1 VSPSGSDGAG
11 RRPRLTSLWSKH
23 RARWT
28 LPLVIIF
35 VIGLVA
41 VVDHLGSHRIR
52 QVDALS
58 TSPLVDATGGA
69 VTVELDHPWS
79 GFNPNTP
86 AGAGSST
93 PTLMSSVLPSAY
105 VISPKLIS
113 EVNTNLLVSVEAT
126 STTPLIIQY
135 VINPRAVWSDG
146 VPVSADDFIYAW
158 QSQRGD
164 GVDVTGRPDQVA
176 STLGYRDVASVTP
189 SGGGKTVTVKFSTPY
204 TDWRDMF
211 DHMVP
216 AHIAKQV
223 GWNHG
228 FDNFS
233 PAIDLSAGPM
243 MVQSVSPTG
252 TAVLVPNPRWWGT
265 PAVVDKVTV
274 NVAPSASTWSGT
286 LVRGSHAAVQ
296 PLDVDLRSLDAVS
309 SLPDTQ
315 SVVKPSLR
323 LLDLEFNVASPVM
336 SRVAARQAVA
346 HAINRTELLNRM
358 FGAIEP
364 DLVVNQDHLATAS
377 QTTYNPSSA
386 AGEYSSRDA
395 PTTDRLLRSI
405 GYHQNLSGQY
415 VDAYGVP
422 LTLRMAVL
430 TGDPWIMSLA
440 SEISSQLRQVGI
452 GVQTIPVGTK
462 AALATAAASD
472 GYDMALV
479 TRLSSPF
486 ATVTAAWYS
495 DGPRSIGPNGT
506 EDWSN
511 FDDPQVD
518 QLFSQ
523 AAQAL
528 NPVTGGAIYGQ
539 IDDQL
544 WDQMVALPL
553 FAEPGFEANGVQ
565 LANAQYNP
573 SADGILWNVS
583 LWTTLK
589 PGPSDRQT
597 S

>member
-1 VSPSGSDGAG
+1 MSPSGSGGAG
-11 RRPRLTSLWSKH
+11 RRPRLASLWSKH

-58 TSPLVDATGGA
+58 TSPLVAATGGTA
-69 VTVELDHPWS
+69 TVDLDRPWS

-86 AGAGSST
+86 AGANSST
-93 PTLMSSVLPSAY
+93 PTLLSSVLPSAY
-105 VISPKLIS
+105 VIGPKLIA
-113 EVNTNLLVSVEAT
+113 EVNSNLLVSVEAT

-135 VINPRAVWSDG
+135 VINPHAVWSDG

-158 QSQRGD
+158 KSQKGD
-164 GVDVTGRPDQVA
+164 GADINGLPDQVA
-176 STLGYRDVASVTP
+176 STLGYRDVASVVP
-189 SGGGKTVTVKFSTPY
+189 SDGGKTVTVTFSTPY

-216 AHIAKQV
+216 AHIARQV
-223 GWNHG
+223 GWNDG
-228 FDNFS
+228 FDDFS

-243 MVQSVSPTG
+243 MLRSVSPTG
-252 TAVLVPNPRWWGT
+252 AAVLVRNPHWWGT

-274 NVAPSASTWSGT
+274 NVEPSAATWSSS
-286 LVRGSHAAVQ
+286 LVRGSRAAVQ
-296 PLDVDLRSLDAVS
+296 PVDVDLSALDAVS

-315 SVVKPSLR
+315 SEVKPSLR

-346 HAINRTELLNRM
+346 HAIDRTELLNRI

-377 QTTYNPSSA
+377 QANYNPSSA
-386 AGEYSSRDA
+386 AGEYGTRDTL
-395 PTTDRLLRSI
+395 TTDRLLRSI
-405 GYHQNLSGQY
+405 GYHQNLNGQY
-415 VDAYGVP
+415 VDAEGVP

-430 TGDPWIMSLA
+430 TGDPWILSLA
-440 SEISSQLRQVGI
+440 SEISSQLRQLGI
-452 GVQTIPVGTK
+452 GVQTIPMSATTL
-462 AALATAAASD
+462 AAAAASD
-472 GYDMALV
+472 SYDMALV
-479 TRLSSPF
+479 TRLASPF
-486 ATVTAAWYS
+486 ETVTAAWYS
-495 DGPRSIGPNGT
+495 DSQASIGSDGT

-528 NPVTGGAIYGQ
+528 NPVTGAAIYAQ

>member
-1 VSPSGSDGAG
+1 MSPSGSGGAG
-11 RRPRLTSLWSKH
+11 RRPRLASLWSKH

-58 TSPLVDATGGA
+58 TSPLVTATGGA
-69 VTVELDHPWS
+69 ATVELDRPWS

-86 AGAGSST
+86 SGADSST
-93 PTLMSSVLPSAY
+93 PGLLSSVLPSAY
-105 VISPKLIS
+105 VIGPKLIP
-113 EVNTNLLVSVEAT
+113 EVNSNLLVSVEAT
-126 STTPLIIQY
+126 STTPLVIQY

-158 QSQRGD
+158 KSQKGD
-164 GVDVTGRPDQVA
+164 GLDVNGQPDQVA

-189 SGGGKTVTVKFSTPY
+189 SDGGKTVTVTFSTPY

-216 AHIAKQV
+216 AHIARQV

-228 FDNFS
+228 FDDFS

-243 MVQSVSPTG
+243 MLRSVSPSG
-252 TAVLVPNPRWWGT
+252 AAVLVRNPHWWGT

-274 NVAPSASTWSGT
+274 NVAPSAATWSGS
-286 LVRGSHAAVQ
+286 LVRGSRAAVQ
-296 PLDVDLRSLDAVS
+296 PVDVDLSALDAVS

-315 SVVKPSLR
+315 SEVKPSLR

-346 HAINRTELLNRM
+346 HAIDRTELLNRM

-364 DLVVNQDHLATAS
+364 DLIVNQDHLATAS
-377 QTTYNPSSA
+377 QAAYNPSSA
-386 AGEYSSRDA
+386 AGEYGTRDT

-405 GYHQNLSGQY
+405 GYHQNLNGQY
-415 VDAYGVP
+415 VDAEGTP

-430 TGDPWIMSLA
+430 TGDPWILSLA
-440 SEISSQLRQVGI
+440 SEISSQLRQLGI
-452 GVQTIPVGTK
+452 GVQTLPMGNT
-462 AALATAAASD
+462 ALAAAAASD
-472 GYDMALV
+472 SYDMALV
-479 TRLSSPF
+479 TRQASPF
-486 ATVTAAWYS
+486 QTVTAAWYS
-495 DGPRSIGPNGT
+495 DGQGSVGSDGT

-528 NPVTGGAIYGQ
+528 NPVTGAAIYGQ

-573 SADGILWNVS
+573 SPDGILWNVA
-583 LWTTLK
+583 LWTTLE
-589 PGPSDRQT
+589 PGPSDHQA

>member
-1 VSPSGSDGAG
+1 MSPSGTGEAG
-11 RRPRLTSLWSKH
+11 RRPRLASLWGKH

-41 VVDHLGSHRIR
+41 VVDHLGSPRIR
-52 QVDALS
+52 QVDAIS
-58 TSPLVDATGGA
+58 TSPLVAATGGTA
-69 VTVELDHPWS
+69 TVDLDRPWS
-79 GFNPNTP
+79 GLNPNTP

-93 PTLMSSVLPSAY
+93 PTLLSSVLPSAY
-105 VISPKLIS
+105 VISPKLIP

-126 STTPLIIQY
+126 STTPLVIQY

-158 QSQRGD
+158 KSQKGD
-164 GVDVTGRPDQVA
+164 GVDVTGRPDRVA
-176 STLGYRDVASVTP
+176 STLGYRDVASITP
-189 SGGGKTVTVKFSTPY
+189 SAGGKTVTVKFSKPY

-216 AHIAKQV
+216 AHIARQV

-228 FDNFS
+228 FDDFS
-233 PAIDLSAGPM
+233 PAVDLSAGPM
-243 MVQSVSPTG
+243 TVQSVSPTG
-252 TAVLVPNPRWWGT
+252 TAVLVRNPHWWGT
-265 PAVVDKVTV
+265 PAIVDKVTV
-274 NVAPSASTWSGT
+274 NVAPSAATWSGT
-286 LVRGSHAAVQ
+286 LAKGSRAAVQ
-296 PLDVDLRSLDAVS
+296 PLDVDLSSLDAVS
-309 SLPDTQ
+309 SLPNTQ
-315 SVVKPSLR
+315 SLIKPSLR
-323 LLDLEFNVASPVM
+323 LLDLEFNVTSPSM

-346 HAINRTELLNRM
+346 HAIDRAALLNRT

-377 QTTYNPSSA
+377 QASYNPSSA
-386 AGEYSSRDA
+386 AGEYSARDA

-415 VDAYGVP
+415 VDANGVP
-422 LTLRMAVL
+422 FTLRLAVL
-430 TGDPWIMSLA
+430 AGDPWILPLA
-440 SEISSQLRQVGI
+440 AEISGQLHQLGI
-452 GVQTIPVGTK
+452 GVQTIPVASS
-462 AALATAAASD
+462 AALAAAAASD
-472 GYDMALV
+472 SYDMALV
-479 TRLSSPF
+479 TRVSSPF
-486 ATVTAAWYS
+486 ETITGAWYS
-495 DGPRSIGPNGT
+495 DGQGSVGSDGT

-573 SADGILWNVS
+573 STDGILWNVA
-583 LWTTLK
+583 LWTTLE

>member
-1 VSPSGSDGAG
+1 MSPSGSGGAG
-11 RRPRLTSLWSKH
+11 RRPRLASLWSKH

-58 TSPLVDATGGA
+58 TSPLVAATGGTA
-69 VTVELDHPWS
+69 IVDLDRPWS

-86 AGAGSST
+86 AGANSST
-93 PTLMSSVLPSAY
+93 PTLLSSVLPSAY
-105 VISPKLIS
+105 VIGPKLIA
-113 EVNTNLLVSVEAT
+113 EVNSNLLVSVEAT

-135 VINPRAVWSDG
+135 VINPHAVWSDG

-158 QSQRGD
+158 KSQKGGGAD
-164 GVDVTGRPDQVA
+164 INGLPDQVA
-176 STLGYRDVASVTP
+176 STLGYRDVASVVP
-189 SGGGKTVTVKFSTPY
+189 SDGGKTVTVTFSTPY

-216 AHIAKQV
+216 AHIARQV
-223 GWNHG
+223 GWNDG
-228 FDNFS
+228 FDDFS

-243 MVQSVSPTG
+243 MLRSVSPTG
-252 TAVLVPNPRWWGT
+252 AAVLVRNPHWWGT

-274 NVAPSASTWSGT
+274 NVEPSAATWSSS
-286 LVRGSHAAVQ
+286 LVRGSRAAVQ
-296 PLDVDLRSLDAVS
+296 PVDVDLSALDAVS

-315 SVVKPSLR
+315 SEVKPSLR

-346 HAINRTELLNRM
+346 HAIDRTELLNRI

-377 QTTYNPSSA
+377 QANYNPSSA
-386 AGEYSSRDA
+386 AGEYGTRDTL
-395 PTTDRLLRSI
+395 TTDRLLRSI
-405 GYHQNLSGQY
+405 GYHQNLNGQY
-415 VDAYGVP
+415 VDAEGVP

-430 TGDPWIMSLA
+430 TGDPWILSLA
-440 SEISSQLRQVGI
+440 SEISSQLRQLGI
-452 GVQTIPVGTK
+452 GVQTIPMSATTL
-462 AALATAAASD
+462 AAAAASD
-472 GYDMALV
+472 SYDMALV
-479 TRLSSPF
+479 TRLASPF
-486 ATVTAAWYS
+486 ETVTAAWYS
-495 DGPRSIGPNGT
+495 DSQASIGSDGT

-528 NPVTGGAIYGQ
+528 NPVTGAAIYAQ

>member
-1 VSPSGSDGAG
+1 VSPSGAGKAG
-11 RRPRLTSLWSKH
+11 RRPRLASLWSKH

-69 VTVELDHPWS
+69 ATVDLDHPWS

-93 PTLMSSVLPSAY
+93 PTLLSSVLPSAY
-105 VISPKLIS
+105 VINPKLIP
-113 EVNTNLLVSVEAT
+113 EVNSNLLVSVEAT

-146 VPVSADDFIYAW
+146 VPFSADDFYYAW
-158 QSQRGD
+158 QSQKGD
-164 GVDVTGRPDQVA
+164 GLDVTGRPDQVA

-189 SGGGKTVTVKFSTPY
+189 SDGGKTVTVKFSAPY

-216 AHIAKQV
+216 AHIARLV
-223 GWNHG
+223 GWNNG
-228 FDNFS
+228 FDDFS
-233 PAIDLSAGPM
+233 PAIDLSAGPL

-252 TAVLVPNPRWWGT
+252 TAVLVRNPHWWGI
-265 PAVVDKVTV
+265 PAIVDKVTV
-274 NVAPSASTWSGT
+274 NVAPSAATWSGT
-286 LVRGSHAAVQ
+286 LVRGSRAVVQ
-296 PLDVDLRSLDAVS
+296 PLDVDLSSLDAVS
-309 SLPDTQ
+309 SLPATE
-315 SVVKPSLR
+315 SMVKPSLR
-323 LLDLEFNVASPVM
+323 LLDLELNVASPLM

-346 HAINRTELLNRM
+346 HAIDRTELLNRT

-377 QTTYNPSSA
+377 QSAYAASSA
-386 AGEYSSRDA
+386 AGEYSTRDA

-415 VDAYGVP
+415 VDASGVP

-430 TGDPWIMSLA
+430 TGDPWIDAVA
-440 SEISSQLRQVGI
+440 SEISGQLHQLGI
-452 GVQTIPVGTK
+452 GVQTIPMGSSATL
-462 AALATAAASD
+462 AAAAASD
-472 GYDMALV
+472 TYDMALV

-486 ATVTAAWYS
+486 QTVTAAWYS
-495 DGPRSIGPNGT
+495 DGQGSIGSDGT

-518 QLFSQ
+518 QLFTQ

-544 WDQMVALPL
+544 WDQMVSLPL

-573 SADGILWNVS
+573 STDGILWNVS